1 MLSKIYKESKDIKKK
16 IKFASENER
25 KENIVIAS
33 ELNDIIVD
41 EINSDISILF
51 KNEKRIETESNK
63 LQSLINQ
70 HSKDVLQWNDL
81 TKMLDNSLKELGDV
95 QNWVDLIERDMK
107 IITSTIE
114 FKCQV
119 EPTQLAE
126 NSILRFDTAKYD
138 DEGDFSKTPSY
149 KNHPLE

>member
-1 MLSKIYKESKDIKKK
+1 MLAKIYKESRDIKKK
-16 IKFASENER
+16 IKFASEVDR

-51 KNEKRIETESNK
+51 KNEKKIETESNK
-63 LQSLINQ
+63 LQQLINQ

-95 QNWVDLIERDMK
+95 QNWVALIERDMK
-107 IITSTIE
+107 VITSTIE
-114 FKCQV
+114 FKCDA

-138 DEGDFSKTPSY
+138 EGESNKSPTY

>member
-1 MLSKIYKESKDIKKK
+1 
-16 IKFASENER
+16 
-25 KENIVIAS
+25 
-33 ELNDIIVD
+33 
-41 EINSDISILF
+41 INSISILF
-51 KNEKRIETESNK
+51 KNEKKLETESNK
-63 LQSLINQ
+63 LQSLIKQ

-107 IITSTIE
+107 IITSTLE
-114 FKCQV
+114 FKCQA

-126 NSILRFDTAKYD
+126 NAILRFDTAKYD
-138 DEGDFSKTPSY
+138 DQEGNPTPTY